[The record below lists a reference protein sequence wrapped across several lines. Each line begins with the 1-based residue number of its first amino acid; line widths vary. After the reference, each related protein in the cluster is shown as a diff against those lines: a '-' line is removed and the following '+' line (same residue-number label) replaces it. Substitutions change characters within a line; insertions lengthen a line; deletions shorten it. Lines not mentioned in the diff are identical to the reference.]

1 MMTLEETDTNEL
13 LDSIIKEYLKPVV
26 KKVDTEAFYA
36 EDYLVELGYRGF
48 FNSKGCS
55 EQEVLEREA
64 MLVEKTSEL
73 CMTTGF
79 NLWCHLAALT
89 YIRNCNNRYLKI
101 ELLPCLER
109 GECLGGTG
117 LSNPMKYYS
126 GLEKLHLKAEK
137 SEGGYRISGHLA
149 SVSNLKENHWFG
161 VIASINEDEEVM
173 AFVPCNAE
181 GLKLKEKADYIGVNG
196 SATYAC
202 KFSDVFIPDEWIIA
216 TEAGSFVDQIRP
228 AFLLYQV
235 PLGLGV
241 TSAVIK
247 AMVKA
252 PKKMGNANEYLSVQ
266 PDELEEK
273 YNDLSNR
280 LSELIHSDNL
290 LRDVRKLMQLR
301 LEVDEMTIKAAH
313 GNMLHHGGAGYLK
326 NSHPSRRLRE
336 TYFLLNLTPTVKHLE
351 KELSSLSFK

>member
-1 MMTLEETDTNEL
+1 MMTLEKTDQDEL
-13 LDSIIKEYLKPVV
+13 LDSVIKEHLKPVV

-36 EDYLVELGYRGF
+36 EAYLLALGHQGF
-48 FNSKGCS
+48 FDSAGYTVK
-55 EQEVLEREA
+55 EVVERET
-64 MLVEKTSEL
+64 MLVERTSEL

-89 YIRNCNNRYLKI
+89 YIRNSDNQYLKD
-101 ELLPCLER
+101 ELLPCLEK

-137 SEGGYRISGHLA
+137 AEGGYVISGNLA

-161 VIASINEDEEVM
+161 IVASLEGSREVM
-173 AFVPCNAE
+173 AVVPCNAE

-202 KFSDVFIPDEWIIA
+202 KFSDVFIPDDWVIA
-216 TEAGSFVDQIRP
+216 HEAEPFVDMIRP
-228 AFLLYQV
+228 TFLLYQA

-241 TSAVIK
+241 TSAVVR
-247 AMVKA
+247 AMHKA

-266 PDELEEK
+266 PDDIKRKYDALSIRLAELVQTENPVDSVKE
-273 YNDLSNR
+273 
-280 LSELIHSDNL
+280 I
-290 LRDVRKLMQLR
+290 MQLR
-301 LEVDEMTIKAAH
+301 LDVDELTIRAVH
-313 GNMLHHGGAGYLK
+313 GNMLYHGGAGYLK

-336 TYFLLNLTPTVKHLE
+336 AYFLLNLTPTVKHLE
-351 KELSSLSFK
+351 KELSS

>member
-1 MMTLEETDTNEL
+1 MMTLEETDTKTL
-13 LDSIIKEYLKPVV
+13 LDSLIKEHLKPVV

-36 EDYLVELGYRGF
+36 EDYLLELGYKGF

-55 EQEVLEREA
+55 EQEILEKEA

-89 YIRNCNNRYLKI
+89 YIRNCDNEYLKR
-101 ELLPCLER
+101 ELLPCLEN

-117 LSNPMKYYS
+117 LSNPIKYYS
-126 GLEKLHLKAEK
+126 GLDKLHLKAERTK
-137 SEGGYRISGHLA
+137 DGYTISGNLA

-161 VIASINEDEEVM
+161 VIASINDDEEVM

-181 GLKLKEKADYIGVNG
+181 GLKLKEKSDYIGVNG

-202 KFSDVFIPDEWIIA
+202 KFTDVFIPDDWVIA
-216 TEAGSFVDQIRP
+216 HDAEPFVDQIRP
-228 AFLLYQV
+228 TFLLYQA

-241 TSAVIK
+241 TSAVIR
-247 AMVKA
+247 AMQKA

-266 PDELEEK
+266 PDEIEEQ
-273 YNDLSNR
+273 YAALSTR
-280 LSELIHSDNL
+280 MHELLRSDNL
-290 LRDVRKLMQLR
+290 MEEVKEIMQLR
-301 LEVDEMTIKAAH
+301 LDVDEMTIEAAH
-313 GNMLHHGGAGYLK
+313 GNMLYHGGAGYLK

-351 KELSSLSFK
+351 KELSS